1 MPSSEHHGVGH
12 IVPVRILA
20 ATAIA
25 LLILTVITVVVASYD
40 FGNLNIWVALAIAVI
55 KASLV
60 VAFFMHLKYD
70 RPFNTIVFVASI
82 SFVALFISFALTDTT
97 EYAPVVDEGNAPKVV
112 EKLTALEAAAEE
124 P

>member
-1 MPSSEHHGVGH
+1 MSSSEHHGVGH

-25 LLILTVITVVVASYD
+25 LLILTVITVIVASFD